1 MDLNKVMIIGRLVR
15 DPELRTTGTGQ
26 TVASFSVATNFT
38 WKDQSG
44 AQQSRVEYHNIVAW
58 RRLAEIVGQYLK
70 KGRQIYVEGRL
81 QTRSWDDQ
89 QGQKKYRTEVVADN
103 MIMLGPG
110 GGAGAGEG
118 GGAGTGA
125 TAGISS
131 SAGTAVSGG
140 AVADTPTGAASESSG
155 PTSGPAPDEEIRIE
169 DIPF

>member
-44 AQQSRVEYHNIVAW
+44 EAKERVEYHNIVAW

-89 QGQKKYRTEVVADN
+89 QGQKKYRTEIVADN
-103 MIMLGPG
+103 MIMLGSG
-110 GGAGAGEG
+110 GGVGAG
-118 GGAGTGA
+118 GGAGTGV
-125 TAGISS
+125 TAGAPANTGA
-131 SAGTAVSGG
+131 SASGG
-140 AVADTPTGAASESSG
+140 ATPSSPAGSVPESSG
-155 PTSGPAPDEEIRIE
+155 PSGGPVPDEEIRIE